1 MQEKQEKN
9 ANTFT
14 QVDDFPRLVEQ
25 MKSTNIATF
34 LIEKVVDF
42 TALVR
47 KLLAIIHSA
56 VVYWPEPSEG

>member
-1 MQEKQEKN
+1 
-9 ANTFT
+9 
-14 QVDDFPRLVEQ
+14 

-34 LIEKVVDF
+34 LIEQVVDF

-56 VVYWPEPSEG
+56 VVSWPEPSEG